1 MRVVSA
7 AEIDRVLDYPEL
19 IEAIRA
25 AFAGTVFAPPRHHHR
40 IPRPG
45 TAEATLILMP
55 AWQEAVGGFIGVKI
69 VSVFPDN
76 VVRAKPSVLATY
88 VLMAGETGEPL
99 ASIDGRVLTLWR
111 TAATSALA
119 AKALARPE
127 ASRLAMIG
135 AGALAPRLISAH
147 AAIRPI
153 RHVMIW
159 NHHGDQARAL
169 AAQMSLPGVTIEAS
183 DDLAGTVRDADI
195 VSVAT
200 LTQHPLVRGAWLKG
214 GAHVDLV
221 GSYTPEMREADD
233 DAIRRA
239 RVYVDTR
246 AGMRESGDIA
256 QPLASGVLKEADI
269 GGDLFDIARGSA
281 ARQSPSEITLF
292 KSVGNA
298 IEDLAAAVA
307 VWRELQVG
315 SSQVSAGNQ

>member
-45 TAEATLILMP
+45 AAEATLILMP
-55 AWQEAVGGFIGVKI
+55 AWQDAVGGFIGVKI

-76 VVRAKPSVLATY
+76 VVRSQPSVLATY

-119 AKALARPE
+119 AKTLARPE

-135 AGALAPRLISAH
+135 AGALAPRLIAAH

-153 RHVMIW
+153 RHVAIW
-159 NHHGDQARAL
+159 NHHGEQARTL

-183 DDLAGTVRDADI
+183 DDLEGMVRDADI

-200 LTQHPLVRGAWLKG
+200 LAQRPLVHGAWLKE

-256 QPLASGVLKEADI
+256 QPLATGVLKEADI

-281 ARQSPSEITLF
+281 ARRSPSEITLF

-298 IEDLAAAVA
+298 IEDLAGAVA
-307 VWRELQVG
+307 VWRKLQVG
-315 SSQVSAGNQ
+315 SS